1 MRLFAVFSTL
11 AISLAIVGLYGV
23 MSYSVSRRT
32 HEIGVRLALGASKRH
47 LLTLVLG
54 QGLKLT
60 AIGIAVGTAGA
71 LGLTRLISN
80 MLFGVTPTDPVT
92 FTLVGLLLTGVSLA
106 ACYLPARRATR
117 VDPIRALKYE

>member
-1 MRLFAVFSTL
+1 
-11 AISLAIVGLYGV
+11 

-47 LLTLVLG
+47 LLTLVLR